1 MSIPSDVAAFNALPS
16 ADASAWLEQLC
27 SSPRWVQHVATGR
40 PYVDRAALLE
50 ASDAVFAGLGPAD
63 LDAALAGHPRIG
75 ATVSADGHSADLS
88 RAEQSSMGS
97 ADDQVRDALREGN
110 IAYEQRFDR
119 VFLIRAA
126 GRSPQEM
133 LAELQRR
140 LDNDSDAEIVEVREQ
155 LRQITRLRLEGALQ
169 A

>member
-1 MSIPSDVAAFNALPS
+1 MSESLELGAFNALP
-16 ADASAWLEQLC
+16 AAEASAWLEHLC
-27 SSPRWVQHVATGR
+27 SSPRWAAEVAAGR
-40 PYVDRAALLE
+40 PYADRAAVLE

-75 ATVSADGHSADLS
+75 ATVSAQGHSADLS

-97 ADDQVRDALREGN
+97 ADDQVKAALREGN
-110 IAYEQRFDR
+110 IAYERRFDR

-126 GRSPQEM
+126 GRSPHEM

-140 LDNDSDAEIVEVREQ
+140 LDNDDDTEIAEVREQ
-155 LRQITRLRLEGALQ
+155 LRQITRLRLQGAL
-169 A
+169 

>member
-1 MSIPSDVAAFNALPS
+1 MSESLELGEFNALP
-16 ADASAWLEQLC
+16 AAEASAWLEHLC
-27 SSPRWVQHVATGR
+27 SSPRWAAEVAAGR
-40 PYVDRAALLE
+40 PYADRAAVLE

-75 ATVSADGHSADLS
+75 ATVSAQGHSADLS

-97 ADDQVRDALREGN
+97 ADDQVKAALREGN
-110 IAYEQRFDR
+110 IAYERRFDR

-140 LDNDSDAEIVEVREQ
+140 LDNDDDTEIAEVREQ
-155 LRQITRLRLEGALQ
+155 LRQITRLRLQGAL
-169 A
+169 

>member
-1 MSIPSDVAAFNALPS
+1 MSESLELGAFNALP
-16 ADASAWLEQLC
+16 AAEASAWLEHLC
-27 SSPRWVQHVATGR
+27 SSPRWAAEVTARR
-40 PYVDRAALLE
+40 PYADRAAVLE

-75 ATVSADGHSADLS
+75 ATVSAQGHSADLS

-97 ADDQVRDALREGN
+97 ADDQVKAALREGN
-110 IAYEQRFDR
+110 IAYERRFDR

-140 LDNDSDAEIVEVREQ
+140 LDNDDDTEIAEVREQ
-155 LRQITRLRLEGALQ
+155 LRQITRLRLQGAL
-169 A
+169 

>member
-1 MSIPSDVAAFNALPS
+1 MSESLELGAFNALP
-16 ADASAWLEQLC
+16 AAEASAWLEHLC
-27 SSPRWVQHVATGR
+27 SSPRWAAEVAARR
-40 PYVDRAALLE
+40 PYADRAAVLE

-75 ATVSADGHSADLS
+75 ATVSAQGHSADLS

-97 ADDQVRDALREGN
+97 ADDQVKAALREGN
-110 IAYEQRFDR
+110 IAYERRFDR

-140 LDNDSDAEIVEVREQ
+140 LDNDDDTEIAEVREQ
-155 LRQITRLRLEGALQ
+155 LRQITRLRLQGAL
-169 A
+169 